1 MNYASDDLKHEHDA
15 ILLALNFLDEIC
27 SRIEKGVNVPIGDI
41 SSMTGFLKLFA
52 DRCHH
57 GKEELFYFPAME
69 EAGVQ
74 NQNGPIGMLLDDHEK
89 GRMLL
94 KSMDSSVTGSSLN
107 RDMFVK
113 SAKGY
118 IELMRSHIEK
128 ENNVVFAVG
137 DEKISPSKHTKL
149 LEEFERFEEEVIGV
163 GKHEELHAML
173 DDFRKRYMK

>member
-15 ILLALNFLDEIC
+15 ILFALKVLEEFC
-27 SRIEKGVNVPIGDI
+27 VRIEKGADIPAGDI

-74 NQNGPIGMLLDDHEK
+74 KQNGPIGMLLEEHEK
-89 GRMLL
+89 GRLFL
-94 KSMDSSVTGSSLN
+94 KSMDSSVSGRSVN
-107 RDMFVK
+107 NEIFVK

-137 DEKISPSKHTKL
+137 DEKISPAKHSKL
-149 LEEFERFEEEVIGV
+149 LEEFERFEEEVIGA

-173 DDFRKRYMK
+173 DDFKKRYMK